1 MTNPMKKLISSG
13 KDAEYAPDIAD
24 RIEWACV
31 KQLYVLAVQYEAEPR
46 KWDFIA
52 EAVFHDDTLIEL
64 SHNRDIATARK
75 ICARLS
81 AIHDKPVVDWTRPAP
96 SGLTIETFRGDIAR
110 YMAGLKEAATR
121 SERGEPK
128 PPAQPVWGAGWENT
142 DYLFLDGATDEEF
155 LESLDELER
164 ATKTWVG
171 VNLPDLK
178 TAHRIIRDES
188 VRRWLMLHA
197 ANAKPEPKQEE
208 LA

>member
-1 MTNPMKKLISSG
+1 MKKLISSG

-31 KQLYVLAVQYEAEPR
+31 KQLYILAVQYEAEPR

-52 EAVFHDDTLIEL
+52 EAVFHDDTFIEL
-64 SHNRDIATARK
+64 SHARDITTARRM
-75 ICARLS
+75 CARLS

-96 SGLTIETFRGDIAR
+96 PGLTLETFREDMAR
-110 YMAGLKEAATR
+110 YMDSLKNTATR
-121 SERGEPK
+121 TAPEEPK
-128 PPAQPVWGAGWENT
+128 PPVWGAGWENT

-164 ATKTWVG
+164 SAKTWAG
-171 VNLPDLK
+171 VHQSDLER
-178 TAHRIIRDES
+178 AHQIIRSDA

-208 LA
+208 PA